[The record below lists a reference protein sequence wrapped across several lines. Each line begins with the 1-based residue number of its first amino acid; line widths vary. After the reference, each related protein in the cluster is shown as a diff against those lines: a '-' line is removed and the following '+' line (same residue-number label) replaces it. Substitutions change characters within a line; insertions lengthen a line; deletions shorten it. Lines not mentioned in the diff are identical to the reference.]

1 MKIMISMLIAFSAGS
16 LSAAE
21 LTERERRALEGDPAV
36 AQEIAQE
43 RLYFPDQE
51 FWAVVAAENGNGMSQ
66 YNYGVQLFGRWK
78 RLKDPR
84 DLFRAKY
91 WLERA
96 DKTEFGKSEPMVRRG
111 LERARLET
119 RKLKR

>member
-1 MKIMISMLIAFSAGS
+1 MRSMILAIWGICLGSAT
-16 LSAAE
+16 ATE
-21 LTERERRALEGDPAV
+21 LTERERRALEGDPVA

-43 RLYFPDQE
+43 RLKFPDQE
-51 FWAVVAAENGNGMSQ
+51 YWALVAAENGNGMSQ
-66 YNYGVQLFGRWK
+66 YNYGVQLYGRWK

-91 WLERA
+91 WFERA
-96 DKTEFGKSEPMVRRG
+96 KATEFGQSEPMVRDG
-111 LERARLET
+111 LERVRVEI